1 MRFFR
6 TRVSCVLAS
15 SLLLTGLALAGC
27 GTTIGEQPQLSDP
40 SVPTSEYVIGPGDHL
55 QIFVYDAPSLSS
67 GDTPVRP
74 DGRISM
80 PLVPEMV
87 AAGKTPLQLSKDI
100 TAVMKTYIKDPN
112 VSVIVHSF
120 VGPSARQI
128 KVIGEATDPIALP
141 YSDHMTVL
149 DVMIA
154 AKGLTRYAAGNSA
167 IIVRRVN
174 DKQVTI
180 KVRLYD
186 LIKQGDV
193 SQNMEMRPGD
203 TLIIPQSFF

>member
-1 MRFFR
+1 MRIFHLHVPAAM
-6 TRVSCVLAS
+6 TLPIMLIS
-15 SLLLTGLALAGC
+15 LALAGC

-40 SVPTSEYVIGPGDHL
+40 TLPTSEYVIGPGDHL
-55 QIFVYDAPSLSS
+55 QVFVYDAPTLSA

-100 TAVMKTYIKDPN
+100 AEVMKTYIKDPN

-120 VGPSARQI
+120 VGPMARQI

-149 DVMIA
+149 DVMIS

-167 IIVRRVN
+167 IIVRKV
-174 DKQVTI
+174 DGKQVTI

-193 SQNMEMRPGD
+193 SQNVEMRPGD